1 MNIYKKICSCG
12 VSKEKGFEWLL
23 RISVFMTFVGH
34 GAYGFVHKPGWLPF
48 YEVLGIGPEMAQNLF
63 PLTGI
68 MDVTMGIL
76 ALVLPIR
83 APFLFLAFWGTFTAF
98 LRPLAMDLPSALKG
112 QYSWFEVLERAGNY
126 VPAFVAVYLMGIR
139 SKPGIKGFIVGI
151 FEKVPVPT
159 FTIKTANVASWM
171 LRIGTFLLLIGHAG
185 YGAVVHKT
193 MLVKHYASIGLT
205 TSFADPMVLVTYIGY
220 FEILLALLVLIW
232 PRNSLLWFVVVW
244 KVATEFL
251 YVTAGVPWT
260 LFGVTLQY
268 YDIFEWI
275 ERGGSYLA
283 PLMLIYLN
291 QMKSDSTEDTKTS
304 SDKDLSKP

>member
-171 LRIGTFLLLIGHAG
+171 LRIGTFLLRIGAHG
-185 YGAVVHKT
+185 YGARD
-193 MLVKHYASIGLT
+193 
-205 TSFADPMVLVTYIGY
+205 FGY
-220 FEILLALLVLIW
+220 HRCTFIFCDHPSNYDFNFMGINLENTLPSPLLAGFCKLAW
-232 PRNSLLWFVVVW
+232 RNC
-244 KVATEFL
+244 
-251 YVTAGVPWT
+251 
-260 LFGVTLQY
+260 
-268 YDIFEWI
+268 
-275 ERGGSYLA
+275 GSQ
-283 PLMLIYLN
+283 I
-291 QMKSDSTEDTKTS
+291 
-304 SDKDLSKP
+304 